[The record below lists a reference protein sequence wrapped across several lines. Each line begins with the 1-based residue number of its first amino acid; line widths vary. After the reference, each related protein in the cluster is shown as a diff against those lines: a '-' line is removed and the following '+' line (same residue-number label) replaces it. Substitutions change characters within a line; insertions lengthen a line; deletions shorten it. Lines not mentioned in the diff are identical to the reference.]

1 MTSLCILC
9 QHPLDKLQASFV
21 TYSRSGDSTK
31 CSHCAHLSCIK
42 LGDNYTCPVC
52 SSTGTDAD
60 FGISAKHGRISA
72 LAAMKLQLGS
82 NSKGVLSSWLSSG
95 VSNSNIKKCL
105 AKFPA
110 ETLAHHSLVEFI
122 DGNVTFDEILTHAT
136 PQNVKD
142 VFTNDEILE
151 LKPTAQN
158 LSTLM
163 RSGLFEFSSDI
174 ISHICTSVEELTAI
188 GFTPSKY
195 VENGFGLD
203 QWISRGASLKDV
215 LQLHGDDVRF
225 SEFVSTWH
233 PTLPQLTSLNCFD
246 TDALAE
252 ITDWKEQTVKS
263 YAVTQRRNAAPSV
276 RAMFPSELNFN
287 KHSDPGSFKRP
298 AVKLAF

>member
-52 SSTGTDAD
+52 SSKGIDAD
-60 FGISAKHGRISA
+60 LGISAKQSRISA
-72 LAAMKLQLGS
+72 LAAMKVQMAS
-82 NSKGVLSSWLSSG
+82 NTKGVLSSWLSS
-95 VSNSNIKKCL
+95 SDSTSNIKKCL

-122 DGNVTFDEILTHAT
+122 DAGVTFDDILTHAT

-151 LKPTAQN
+151 LKPSAQN

-163 RSGLFEFSSDI
+163 RSGLFEFTPDI
-174 ISHICTSVEELTAI
+174 ISHICTSVDELTAI

-195 VENGFGLD
+195 VEKGFGLD
-203 QWISRGASLKDV
+203 QWIRRGATLGDV
-215 LQLHGDDVRF
+215 LKLHGDNVRF
-225 SEFVSTWH
+225 SEFVSIWH
-233 PTLPQLTSLNCFD
+233 PTLHQLTSFNCFD
-246 TDALAE
+246 TAALAE

-276 RAMFPSELNFN
+276 RAMFPSELAFGS
-287 KHSDPGSFKRP
+287 HSESGSLKKAP
-298 AVKLAF
+298 IKLAF